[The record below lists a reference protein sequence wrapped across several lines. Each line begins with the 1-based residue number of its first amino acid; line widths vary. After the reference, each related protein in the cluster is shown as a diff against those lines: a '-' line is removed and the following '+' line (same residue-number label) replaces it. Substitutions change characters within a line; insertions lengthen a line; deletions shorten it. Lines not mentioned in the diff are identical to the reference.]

1 MIKTLAVHNNIEKEQ
16 KDKSI
21 IIEEIYERNVN
32 MVYRV
37 SFSYMKNK
45 TDTDDIV
52 SEIFLKLIKTKIC
65 FQNEEHEKA
74 WLLRTTINLCKDSLK
89 SLRRKNKNIDDYI
102 NTEGEN
108 QNQFEID
115 ETFKIVMQLPGR
127 YKDAIYLYYYEGY
140 STEEIARIL
149 KKPNSTIRNHL
160 HEARNLL
167 KGVLENE
174 K

>member
-1 MIKTLAVHNNIEKEQ
+1 MIKTLTIHTVEEKKALNIA
-16 KDKSI
+16 
-21 IIEEIYERNVN
+21 EIYQRNLS

-45 TDTDDIV
+45 SDTDDIV
-52 SEIFLKLIKTKIC
+52 SEIFLKLIQTKIY
-65 FQNEEHEKA
+65 FEDNEHEKA

-89 SLRRKNKNIDDYI
+89 SWRRKNKNIDDY
-102 NTEGEN
+102 EN
-108 QNQFEID
+108 IESDNPYEID
-115 ETFKIVMQLPGR
+115 ETLKIVMHLPER

-140 STEEIARIL
+140 STEEIAQIL
-149 KKPNSTIRNHL
+149 KKPHSTIRNHL
-160 HEARNLL
+160 SESRKLL